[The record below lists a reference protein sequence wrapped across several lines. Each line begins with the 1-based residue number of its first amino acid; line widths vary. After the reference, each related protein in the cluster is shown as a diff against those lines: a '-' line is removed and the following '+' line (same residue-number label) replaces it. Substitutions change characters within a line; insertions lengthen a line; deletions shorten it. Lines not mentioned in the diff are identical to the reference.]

1 MKIDKLIGLWDS
13 EMNVLLNS
21 KRILMSNIHFL
32 VESIVS
38 LRNYQSLH

>member
-1 MKIDKLIGLWDS
+1 MKIGKLTELWDS

-32 VESIVS
+32 VESIGY